1 MFPTHRACLCL
12 PPSLLLFPF
21 FFSFIRSP
29 PPPES
34 PSYTAYIAPVS
45 SARLHSEA
53 KIQSCHPLNANEGPA
68 SPPVGMQRAME
79 TPYVVRTHAASQT
92 HEEQACWIFSHPPP
106 PPTGG
111 GASSP
116 SSDDAAARDSSGSA
130 RAADDVNNDR
140 QAYISFRHDP
150 AHGAA
155 SGCGYG
161 PPDAGVSS
169 ILSSDPKGV
178 SACGD
183 AVAIHGFLGS
193 FHSVLYESPP
203 SKSRQFEKAMK
214 NRGKGESRSSVISIA
229 PNSFSVGMFSWFPLV
244 STFPCA
250 NIEWLP
256 YKLTCLVLLKNGP

>member
-1 MFPTHRACLCL
+1 MNFAPCSRYVVVL
-12 PPSLLLFPF
+12 
-21 FFSFIRSP
+21 P
-29 PPPES
+29 PPPPTES
-34 PSYTAYIAPVS
+34 SSYTAFIAPVS

-92 HEEQACWIFSHPPP
+92 HEEQACWVFSHPHPL
-106 PPTGG
+106 PTRG

-116 SSDDAAARDSSGSA
+116 SSDDAGDDADVAVLDSSGSA

-140 QAYISFRHDP
+140 HAYISFQHDP
-150 AHGAA
+150 AYGAA
-155 SGCGYG
+155 NGCGYG

-169 ILSSDPKGV
+169 ILSSDPTGI
-178 SACGD
+178 SAFGD
-183 AVAIHGFLGS
+183 AVAIHGFVGS

-203 SKSRQFEKAMK
+203 SKAMK

-250 NIEWLP
+250 NIEIL
-256 YKLTCLVLLKNGP
+256 G